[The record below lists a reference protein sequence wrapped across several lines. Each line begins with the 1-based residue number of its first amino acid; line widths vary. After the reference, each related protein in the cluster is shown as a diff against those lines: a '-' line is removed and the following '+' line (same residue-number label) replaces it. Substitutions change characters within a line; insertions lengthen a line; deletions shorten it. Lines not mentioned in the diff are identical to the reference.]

1 MINIIKLFLIAPV
14 IFLISCAPSQK
25 EKEEISI
32 ITCNIVRDSKLLDAT
47 TRIKEVNHARE
58 KIKEEKFLLPDSKI
72 IESIKYGLCE
82 ELVLNDPEYET
93 KLGIAVAEEES
104 RLEAIRQENLRLERL
119 RLEKEALERE
129 RRLAAVAEAKKQREE
144 RDRLRREKEEEE
156 IKKAEEEKRIAKERE
171 EESKRLPKQLWRKE
185 IEKVVVTPTIMNVTA
200 RIFRFGNSGTI
211 DVETT
216 CQQGIRTRMFVE
228 FKSLIPDLKLENS
241 TGYCSGRTYKFSK
254 YIKNDT
260 EEYKQLLD
268 KLDLLPT
275 IRVYSDKSEQKDLSS
290 YLIQDVDIEI
300 YGAWRPDNKDID
312 PRQFPPLGESEKLNE
327 PIKMKANFGRW
338 LSNIK

>member
-1 MINIIKLFLIAPV
+1 MINLIKLSLIAPV

-47 TRIKEVNHARE
+47 TRIKEVNDARE
-58 KIKEEKFLLPDSKI
+58 KIKEERFLLPDSKI

-93 KLGIAVAEEES
+93 KLGIAVTEEES

-119 RLEKEALERE
+119 RLEKEALEKQQ
-129 RRLAAVAEAKKQREE
+129 RLAAAEEAKKQREE
-144 RDRLRREKEEEE
+144 RERLRWEKEQEE
-156 IKKAEEEKRIAKERE
+156 IKKAEEKRRIAKERE
-171 EESKRLPKQLWRKE
+171 EESKRIPKELWRKE
-185 IEKVVVTPTIMNVTA
+185 IEKVIVTPTIMSVTA
-200 RIFRFGNSGTI
+200 RVSRYGDTGNI
-211 DVETT
+211 YVETT
-216 CQQGIRTRMFVE
+216 CQKGIRTRMFVR
-228 FKSLIPDLKLENS
+228 FKSLIPDLKLEN
-241 TGYCSGRTYKFSK
+241 TIGFCSGKTYRLSK

-260 EEYKQLLD
+260 EENKQLLD

-275 IRVYSDKSEQKDLSS
+275 MRVNSDKSEQKNLNS
-290 YLIQDVDIEI
+290 YLIQDVDVEI
-300 YGAWRPDNKDID
+300 FGAYRPDNKDID
-312 PRQFPPLGESEKLNE
+312 PRQFPPLGESERLNE